1 MPDPARAGPPAAH
14 ASDAGAVRRVAVVGA
29 GIAGL
34 ACTRALVDRGATVVV
49 YEKSRGVGGR
59 AATRRV
65 PAAEGGG
72 DARQFDHGAQYFTA
86 RDPAFAALVAQ
97 LVRAGHAAR
106 WEGRVRVLDRGE
118 VRPAGDGGAPPERW
132 VGVPGMSAVGR
143 ALSAGLDVRLDGAV
157 AAVVREGGGWLLH
170 DAAGRALGRHDAVVV
185 AVPAPQA
192 APLLRAAAPALAA
205 RAAAAPM
212 TPCWSAM
219 VAFRARLELP
229 LDGAFVGARGDG
241 AGSAGGSA
249 VPGGGGSPLA
259 WVARDGAKPGREVAA
274 GADTWVLHAGPAWSA
289 ANLERAP
296 ADVAPELLAAFRE
309 AAGVA
314 LPPHAFLA
322 ARRWRYATPDPS
334 LAEPFLLD
342 ADLGVGAC
350 GDWCGGPRV
359 EGAYLSGRAL
369 AASLAG
375 RLPEPPRVGAV
386 GR

>member
-1 MPDPARAGPPAAH
+1 
-14 ASDAGAVRRVAVVGA
+14 
-29 GIAGL
+29 
-34 ACTRALVDRGATVVV
+34 
-49 YEKSRGVGGR
+49 
-59 AATRRV
+59 
-65 PAAEGGG
+65 
-72 DARQFDHGAQYFTA
+72 
-86 RDPAFAALVAQ
+86 
-97 LVRAGHAAR
+97 
-106 WEGRVRVLDRGE
+106 
-118 VRPAGDGGAPPERW
+118 
-132 VGVPGMSAVGR
+132 
-143 ALSAGLDVRLDGAV
+143 
-157 AAVVREGGGWLLH
+157 
-170 DAAGRALGRHDAVVV
+170 
-185 AVPAPQA
+185 
-192 APLLRAAAPALAA
+192 
-205 RAAAAPM
+205 
-212 TPCWSAM
+212 
-219 VAFRARLELP
+219 
-229 LDGAFVGARGDG
+229 
-241 AGSAGGSA
+241 
-249 VPGGGGSPLA
+249 
-259 WVARDGAKPGREVAA
+259 VARDGAKPGREVAA